1 MTITKD
7 MLLYEILSTEKAD
20 AIATILESEGMHC
33 VGWPSAQMESLEA
46 ACMGH
51 GIDVNKVV
59 AKINEAIK

>member
-33 VGWPSAQMESLEA
+33 VG
-46 ACMGH
+46 
-51 GIDVNKVV
+51 
-59 AKINEAIK
+59 